1 APDATRSTL
10 AETVRRPV
18 PDWLRPLKV
27 HAMMQSLRPGRAPRK
42 AGCSGCKRRIRAG
55 ARVLTLTAALL
66 AAQQLPGAELRPR
79 TLEAWE
85 TYIRLTE
92 QRIAAELQDSQKVLT
107 TDFLAETRSI
117 RPLLRNGQVDIRRY
131 RTPDAGGKEISV
143 PDGMIHHWLGTIF
156 VPQTTLPSLLE
167 WIQDYDQHD
176 RYFLEVERSDLVS
189 RDGPEFKIF
198 YRLRRKKVITV
209 YYNTLHT
216 VVYRQPDPRRASS
229 RSFTTKIAELD
240 QPGEPGEKE
249 KPAGDDRGFLWRL
262 NSYWRF
268 QEDDGGV
275 FVECESVSL
284 SRSIP
289 FGLSWLIKGYVES
302 IPRESLEGTLTSIR
316 NGIASANRLGASAN
330 K

>member
-1 APDATRSTL
+1 
-10 AETVRRPV
+10 
-18 PDWLRPLKV
+18 
-27 HAMMQSLRPGRAPRK
+27 MMQPPRQGRTRRQV
-42 AGCSGCKRRIRAG
+42 GRSGCERRSRAWTRAFG
-55 ARVLTLTAALL
+55 LTVALL
-66 AAQQLPGAELRPR
+66 AAQPLPGAELRPR
-79 TLEAWE
+79 TLETWE

-92 QRIAAELQDSQKVLT
+92 RRIAAELNDGQKVLT

-117 RPLLRNGQVDIRRY
+117 RPLLRNGQVDIRRFQ
-131 RTPDAGGKEISV
+131 TTDAGGRELSV
-143 PDGMIHHWLGTIF
+143 PDGMIHHWLGTMF

-167 WIQDYDQHD
+167 WLQDYDQHE
-176 RYFLEVERSDLVS
+176 RYFLEVEQSKLLS

-209 YYNTLHT
+209 YYNSFHT
-216 VVYRQPDPRRASS
+216 VVYRQHDPRRVSS

-249 KPAGDDRGFLWRL
+249 KTVGNDSGFLWRL

-268 QEDDGGV
+268 QEEDGGV

-284 SRSIP
+284 SRAIP

-316 NGIASANRLGASAN
+316 NGIGKGLGSASAAKR
-330 K
+330 

>member
-1 APDATRSTL
+1 
-10 AETVRRPV
+10 
-18 PDWLRPLKV
+18 
-27 HAMMQSLRPGRAPRK
+27 
-42 AGCSGCKRRIRAG
+42 
-55 ARVLTLTAALL
+55 
-66 AAQQLPGAELRPR
+66 
-79 TLEAWE
+79 LEAWE

-92 QRIAAELQDSQKVLT
+92 RRIAAELNDGQKVLT
-107 TDFLAETRSI
+107 TDFLAEARPI

-131 RTPDAGGKEISV
+131 QTTDGGGKEISV
-143 PDGMIHHWLGTIF
+143 PDGMIHHWLGTMF
-156 VPQTTLPSLLE
+156 VPQTTLPSLLQ
-167 WIQDYDQHD
+167 WLQDYDQHE
-176 RYFLEVERSDLVS
+176 RYFLEVERSKLVS

-216 VVYRQPDPRRASS
+216 VVYRERDPKRASS
-229 RSFTTKIAELD
+229 RSFTTRIAQLD

-249 KPAGDDRGFLWRL
+249 KPVGNDSGFLWRL

-268 QEDDGGV
+268 QEEDGGV

-289 FGLSWLIKGYVES
+289 FGLSWLVKGYVES

-316 NGIASANRLGASAN
+316 NGIGKRSGAERPAER
-330 K
+330 